1 MQYHLAS
8 YYLPHEKPM
17 VMIEKVH
24 FVDAQQCICSIEVNK
39 QGILSPFLNEDDT
52 LPNFYAIELMA
63 QTIGVW
69 NGYHGMVSDKKP
81 TLGMLLGGRAIKS
94 TLDAFPCNSHLMIHA
109 NLVLN
114 DAKLANFECKI
125 MINQEIVTT
134 GKLNVYEPDECELD
148 NLFGQQRFG

>member
-24 FVDAQQCICSIEVNK
+24 FVDAQQCICSVEVNK

-69 NGYHGMVSDKKP
+69 NGYHGIMSNKKP
-81 TLGMLLGGRAIKS
+81 TLGMLLGGRAIKT
-94 TLDAFPCNSHLMIHA
+94 TLDAFPCNSLLMIQA
-109 NLVLN
+109 DLVLH
-114 DAKLANFECKI
+114 DAKLANFESKI
-125 MINQEIVTT
+125 TINQQIVVT
-134 GKLNVYEPDECELD
+134 GKLNVYEPDESELD
-148 NLFGQQRFG
+148 DLFSQQRFG